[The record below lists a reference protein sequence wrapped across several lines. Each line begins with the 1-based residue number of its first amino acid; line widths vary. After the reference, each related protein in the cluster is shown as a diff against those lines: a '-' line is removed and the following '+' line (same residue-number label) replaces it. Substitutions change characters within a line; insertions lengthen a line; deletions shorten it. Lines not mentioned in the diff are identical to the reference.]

1 MSVHST
7 HYDDPDEYE
16 RDLRWEYRKGNE
28 EDKIPFYGCPT
39 DEYMEREE
47 NQHESDII

>member
-16 RDLRWEYRKGNE
+16 RDLRWEYRG
-28 EDKIPFYGCPT
+28 EDEQIPFYYPET
-39 DEYMEREE
+39 EEDMEEDDNNE
-47 NQHESDII
+47 